1 MQNVENFYTKN
12 KAEIG
17 PRFEVIF
24 DEDEVSL
31 EVPEDGITLPNGWS
45 LLPLVYPT
53 KVRIWV
59 VILIIIIY
67 IYICN
72 SYYTPAKDVSD
83 LLHEAGVQ

>member
-1 MQNVENFYTKN
+1 MHVYMQNVENIYLKN

-31 EVPEDGITLPNGWS
+31 EIPEDGITLGNEWS

-59 VILIIIIY
+59 VILILY
-67 IYICN
+67 I
-72 SYYTPAKDVSD
+72 
-83 LLHEAGVQ
+83 